1 MKVISKMEIIRHNR
15 GVREMKR
22 SSSAVAFLLLAVS
35 GPVLAQETVLQY
47 MSWDPA
53 QLEIEGPA
61 IAQFEEMHNV
71 TVETQAL
78 PPNDYWPRL
87 SALAAAGDLPDVFA
101 MSSGF
106 VAEWAEAGNLA
117 DLSVHV
123 NSVDLDNYYAAAVEA
138 GMVDGKPYAFPQNWV
153 APVLFYNKDA
163 FDAAGLEYPA
173 SDWTWDDF
181 LNAAKALTVDQNG
194 DGEPEQWGYYFYG
207 RYAHTDGWIF
217 RNGGRLIN
225 ADETALEPNEAAVN
239 ALQFLTSLV
248 TEHKVAPQPQAL
260 EGVRQ
265 QDVFPLGMAAMWV
278 DGTWNID
285 NNREIIGDS
294 FEWGVAPIPTGPDAT
309 TDTAVTYAWAD
320 MMSIAASSD
329 QKELAWQFIQH
340 MVGEGR
346 TAVDFPGGKVPA
358 YRPIAE
364 TEAWLEV
371 GKQPDNKRLI
381 LELDNEPTYTGF
393 TRNWSAWRG
402 YAAAGSGGMNGEID
416 EVLNGRK
423 SLDEAIDAFVAY
435 GNDVLS
441 R

>member
-1 MKVISKMEIIRHNR
+1 MSRT
-15 GVREMKR
+15 
-22 SSSAVAFLLLAVS
+22 SFAVALLFAAVS
-35 GPVLAQETVLQY
+35 GHALAQETVLEY

-61 IAQFEEMHNV
+61 IAEFEKAHNV
-71 TVETQAL
+71 KVERQAL

-117 DLSVHV
+117 DLGQQVG
-123 NSVDLDNYYAAAVEA
+123 SVDIKAYYDAAVEA
-138 GMVDGKPYAFPQNWV
+138 GMLDGKPYAFPQNWV

-163 FDAAGLEYPA
+163 FDAAGVAYP
-173 SDWTWDDF
+173 SNDWTWEDF
-181 LNAAKALTVDQNG
+181 LNAARALTVDENG
-194 DGEPEQWGYYFYG
+194 DGQPEKWGYYFYG

-225 ADETALEPNEAAVN
+225 AAETALEPNEAAIN
-239 ALQFLTSLV
+239 ALTFLTSLV
-248 TEHKVAPQPQAL
+248 TEHRVAPQPQAL

-278 DGTWNID
+278 DGSWNID
-285 NNREIIGDS
+285 NNREIIGDK
-294 FEWGVAPIPTGPDAT
+294 FKWGIAPIPMGPDAT
-309 TDTAVTYAWAD
+309 PETALTYAWAD
-320 MMSIAASSD
+320 MMSISATSKKKD
-329 QKELAWQFIQH
+329 LAWAFIQH

-346 TAVDFPGGKVPA
+346 TAADFPGGKVPA
-358 YRPIAE
+358 YKAIAE
-364 TEAWLEV
+364 TEAWLEA
-371 GKQPDNKRLI
+371 GKQPDNKALI
-381 LELDNEPTYTGF
+381 LDLGAQPTYTGF

-423 SLDEAIDAFVAY
+423 SLEEAIDAFVAY

>member
-1 MKVISKMEIIRHNR
+1 
-15 GVREMKR
+15 MKR
-22 SSSAVAFLLLAVS
+22 SSPFAALVLVAVS
-35 GPVLAQETVLQY
+35 GQVLAQETVLRY

-61 IAQFEEMHNV
+61 IEEFETAHNV

-78 PPNDYWPRL
+78 PPDDYWPRL

-117 DLSVHV
+117 NLGEQMEG
-123 NSVDLDNYYAAAVEA
+123 VDLNAYYGAAIEA
-138 GMVDGKPYAFPQNWV
+138 GMVDGEPYAFPQNWV
-153 APVLFYNKDA
+153 APVLYYNKDA
-163 FDAAGLEYPA
+163 FDAAGVDYP
-173 SDWTWDDF
+173 SDDWTWDDF
-181 LNAAKALTVDQNG
+181 LNAAKALTIDENG

-225 ADETALEPNEAAVN
+225 AEETALEPTQEAVN
-239 ALQFLTSLV
+239 ALEFLVGLV
-248 TEHKVAPQPQAL
+248 SEHTVAPQPQSL

-285 NNREIIGDS
+285 NTRQVAGDS
-294 FEWGVAPIPTGPDAT
+294 FAWGIAPIPMGPDAT
-309 TDTAVTYAWAD
+309 PETAVTYAWAD
-320 MMSIAASSD
+320 MMSIAETSE
-329 QKELAWQFIQH
+329 QKDLAWQFIQH

-346 TAVDFPGGKVPA
+346 TPADFPGGKVPA
-358 YRPIAE
+358 YKAIAE
-364 TEAWLEV
+364 TESWLEE
-371 GKQPDNKRLI
+371 GLQPDNKGLI
-381 LELDNEPTYTGF
+381 LELGAQPTYTGF
-393 TRNWSAWRG
+393 SKNWSAWRG